1 MTTAA
6 PASAGNAAVLMIHGL
21 GGTQYDLGSM
31 HKILQRAGFATHSL
45 TLPGHGTTPEDLLDV
60 RAEDWI
66 EAVQKLYRE
75 LIDKYETL
83 HVCGM
88 CMGALLSIELVK
100 REGHTKGR
108 LVALAP
114 PIVIDGWATPWYA
127 GLRRYLYW
135 IPALRRMKVEEE
147 DPFGIKNE
155 LIRNIVKAKFAR
167 GEAFHYQWVPLACI
181 EQVDRLRGWVMTG
194 LDKITCATLVCHAR
208 EDELTSPRSAAILEQ
223 QIGKERTHVVL
234 LDNSYHMICVDNDR
248 DLVARRVLEHFGADA
263 DAAMSPRRPS
273 DEGPKMTLEALQK
286 LADEYFGA
294 LKSQQY
300 EALIRVLASD
310 VLWHE
315 PGTSAIAGDH
325 AGRSQLVQFFSK
337 LMELSD
343 GTLAFEEVGA
353 VSVTDRLASAP
364 LRFSA
369 TRAGRRFSG
378 NATMVI
384 RGAEGRVAEVWHFAA
399 DIAAV
404 DAFWRGE
411 APSAT
416 SAVAASEP
424 TSGTTATT
432 TPVDLE
438 SGDLAVRF
446 QRAAE
451 ASRTLPKRP
460 DSATL
465 LSLYA
470 LYKQAGAGDAAGE
483 RPGLTDP
490 VGRAKFDAWEKLRGV
505 DMEQAKTDYIALV
518 RTLLGS

>member
-1 MTTAA
+1 
-6 PASAGNAAVLMIHGL
+6 
-21 GGTQYDLGSM
+21 
-31 HKILQRAGFATHSL
+31 
-45 TLPGHGTTPEDLLDV
+45 
-60 RAEDWI
+60 
-66 EAVQKLYRE
+66 
-75 LIDKYETL
+75 
-83 HVCGM
+83 
-88 CMGALLSIELVK
+88 
-100 REGHTKGR
+100 
-108 LVALAP
+108 
-114 PIVIDGWATPWYA
+114 
-127 GLRRYLYW
+127 
-135 IPALRRMKVEEE
+135 
-147 DPFGIKNE
+147 
-155 LIRNIVKAKFAR
+155 
-167 GEAFHYQWVPLACI
+167 
-181 EQVDRLRGWVMTG
+181 
-194 LDKITCATLVCHAR
+194 
-208 EDELTSPRSAAILEQ
+208 
-223 QIGKERTHVVL
+223 
-234 LDNSYHMICVDNDR
+234 
-248 DLVARRVLEHFGADA
+248 
-263 DAAMSPRRPS
+263 
-273 DEGPKMTLEALQK
+273 MTLEALQK

>member
-1 MTTAA
+1 MSSAAAA
-6 PASAGNAAVLMIHGL
+6 PASKAAVLMIHGL

-31 HKILQRAGFATHSL
+31 HKILQRAGFTTHSL
-45 TLPGHGTTPEDLLDV
+45 TLPGHGTTPEDLIEV
-60 RAEDWI
+60 KAEDWI

-75 LIDKYETL
+75 LVHKYETL

-100 REGHTKGR
+100 RERHTKGK

-114 PIVIDGWATPWYA
+114 PIHIDGWATPWYV

-135 IPALRRMKVEEE
+135 IPSLRRMKVEEE

-167 GEAFHYQWVPLACI
+167 GEAFHYQWVPLACV

-194 LDKITCATLVCHAR
+194 LDQITCMTLVCHAR
-208 EDELTSPRSAAILEQ
+208 EDELTSPRSAAFLEQ
-223 QIGKERTHVVL
+223 EIGKERTRVVL

-263 DAAMSPRRPS
+263 YAAMAPRRPS

-286 LADEYFGA
+286 LAEEFFGA
-294 LKSQQY
+294 LKTQQY

-315 PGTSAIAGDH
+315 PGNSAVSGDH
-325 AGRSQLVQFFSK
+325 AGRSQLVQFFSR

-343 GTLAFEEVGA
+343 GTLAFDDVGA

-369 TRAGRRFSG
+369 KRAGRSFSG

-384 RGAEGRVAEVWHFAA
+384 RGAGGRVAEVWNFAA
-399 DIAAV
+399 DIAAI

-411 APSAT
+411 DTP
-416 SAVAASEP
+416 VKAASAAP
-424 TSGTTATT
+424 ATKT
-432 TPVDLE
+432 EAAAASVDLE
-438 SGDLAVRF
+438 HGELDTRF
-446 QRAAE
+446 QRAAD
-451 ASRTLPKRP
+451 ASRTLSNRP

-470 LYKQAGAGDAAGE
+470 LYKQAGAGDAGDE

-505 DMEQAKTDYIALV
+505 AAEKAKTDYIALV
-518 RTLLGS
+518 RSLLEA

>member
-1 MTTAA
+1 MSTAA
-6 PASAGNAAVLMIHGL
+6 PAPASKVAVLMIHGL

-31 HKILQRAGFATHSL
+31 HKILQRAGFTTHSL
-45 TLPGHGTTPEDLLDV
+45 TLPGHGTTPEDLIDV

-100 REGHTKGR
+100 RERHTKGK

-114 PIVIDGWATPWYA
+114 PIHIDGWATPWYV

-167 GEAFHYQWVPLACI
+167 GEAFHYQWVPLACV

-194 LDKITCATLVCHAR
+194 LDQITCMTLVCHAR
-208 EDELTSPRSAAILEQ
+208 EDELTSPRSAAFLEQ
-223 QIGKERTHVVL
+223 EIGKERTQVVL

-263 DAAMSPRRPS
+263 DAAMAPRRPS

-300 EALIRVLASD
+300 ESLIRVLASD

-315 PGTSAIAGDH
+315 PGTSAISGDH

-343 GTLAFEEVGA
+343 GTLAFEEVGT

-369 TRAGRRFSG
+369 KRAGRSFTG

-384 RGAEGRVAEVWHFAA
+384 RGAEGRVAEVWNFAA

-411 APSAT
+411 DAAAKAT
-416 SAVAASEP
+416 SAAPAANKEATAAS
-424 TSGTTATT
+424 
-432 TPVDLE
+432 VDLE
-438 SGDLAVRF
+438 NGDLEARF
-446 QRAAE
+446 QRAAD
-451 ASRTLPKRP
+451 ASRTLSKRP

-465 LSLYA
+465 LNLYA
-470 LYKQAGAGDAAGE
+470 LYKQAGSGDAAGE

-505 DMEQAKTDYIALV
+505 GAEQAKIDYIALV
-518 RTLLGS
+518 RSLLAS